1 MFTYNINGMK
11 PAGSTAQPASPGPG
25 RWAGILQFGLMAVLL
40 LGVLLLLFWKALK
53 ADYTVF
59 SNDGPLGQLCADWAK
74 LPSALFGCW
83 EDLNWLGSAMPTGFL
98 SVATSVLI
106 VLGPLWYSKLWAAL
120 AILFLGLSAWL
131 CFRQWKFSPAACLLG
146 GLAAA
151 LNSDCFSPACWGVA
165 SQTLSFGLDFLALA
179 ALADLDGQPVR
190 RRWVRVML
198 AGIVVGMAVTE
209 AADIG
214 AMFSVFV
221 GAFVVFQALTSPAPG
236 EADAGRLAIAGRR
249 LARGLGRLAVVAGFA
264 ALAAAGALSTMIGTQ
279 VQGIAG
285 MGQDAASKARRWNE
299 ATQWSLPKKETL
311 GLLVPGLFGFRMDT
325 PQDMAVGSRWF
336 RDGQYWGAVGQD
348 VAWEDYLAQRA
359 AGKEVPQPNGPFP
372 RQTGGGSYAGVLV
385 VIIALWGVA
394 QSFRRAN
401 GSLSIAER
409 RFIYFWLG
417 GAVVS
422 LLMAFGR
429 HAPLYRFLY
438 ALPYASLFRSPAK
451 FIHVASWILVI
462 LFGYG
467 LENLCR
473 QYLPRETEAG
483 EGEAQ
488 GFDARVRAWWSGVT
502 TFDKNWIRGT
512 CVALAAA
519 VAALVVYAGKAAR
532 LVAYLQEAG
541 FDAARSRALAAF
553 SLRQAGW
560 FLLLLTLALT
570 LVAAILIGFF
580 KGRRTWVGKALLGLL
595 IAGDLVVANLPWVVI
610 YNWKQTYAP
619 NAIVDFLREKPFEQ
633 RVSLLPLDQLFDLS
647 KLPPIL
653 AQSYITMRDLYGSE
667 WVQHLFQYY
676 NVQSLDVIQLPRVPV
691 DYLAYETTVGTTP
704 LRHWEL
710 TNTRYLLCLALPPD
724 QLNQL
729 LDPVHKSFKIL
740 KLFRLDAKASV
751 TGPIVAYNQLTA
763 EPSTDGPLA
772 LFEYGAALPR
782 AKLYTHW
789 QVSTNDQE
797 SLKQLVSPG
806 FDSARVVL
814 VANPL
819 PPPPP
824 APLNTNPPAGTVQ
837 FASYA
842 PKRLVLRAQAAA
854 ASVLLLND
862 KFDPGWKVTVDGKPA
877 PLLRCNY
884 VMRGVQVP
892 PGEHQIEF
900 SFAAPVLGLYVS
912 LVTIGAV
919 LLLFLVFSAKADPR
933 STARRPE
940 PGAECQAKGTCER
953 ARG

>member
-1 MFTYNINGMK
+1 
-11 PAGSTAQPASPGPG
+11 
-25 RWAGILQFGLMAVLL
+25 
-40 LGVLLLLFWKALK
+40 
-53 ADYTVF
+53 
-59 SNDGPLGQLCADWAK
+59 
-74 LPSALFGCW
+74 
-83 EDLNWLGSAMPTGFL
+83 
-98 SVATSVLI
+98 
-106 VLGPLWYSKLWAAL
+106 
-120 AILFLGLSAWL
+120 
-131 CFRQWKFSPAACLLG
+131 
-146 GLAAA
+146 
-151 LNSDCFSPACWGVA
+151 
-165 SQTLSFGLDFLALA
+165 
-179 ALADLDGQPVR
+179 
-190 RRWVRVML
+190 
-198 AGIVVGMAVTE
+198 
-209 AADIG
+209 
-214 AMFSVFV
+214 
-221 GAFVVFQALTSPAPG
+221 
-236 EADAGRLAIAGRR
+236 
-249 LARGLGRLAVVAGFA
+249 
-264 ALAAAGALSTMIGTQ
+264 
-279 VQGIAG
+279 
-285 MGQDAASKARRWNE
+285 
-299 ATQWSLPKKETL
+299 
-311 GLLVPGLFGFRMDT
+311 
-325 PQDMAVGSRWF
+325 
-336 RDGQYWGAVGQD
+336 
-348 VAWEDYLAQRA
+348 
-359 AGKEVPQPNGPFP
+359 
-372 RQTGGGSYAGVLV
+372 
-385 VIIALWGVA
+385 
-394 QSFRRAN
+394 
-401 GSLSIAER
+401 
-409 RFIYFWLG
+409 
-417 GAVVS
+417 
-422 LLMAFGR
+422 
-429 HAPLYRFLY
+429 
-438 ALPYASLFRSPAK
+438 
-451 FIHVASWILVI
+451 
-462 LFGYG
+462 
-467 LENLCR
+467 
-473 QYLPRETEAG
+473 
-483 EGEAQ
+483 
-488 GFDARVRAWWSGVT
+488 
-502 TFDKNWIRGT
+502 
-512 CVALAAA
+512 
-519 VAALVVYAGKAAR
+519 
-532 LVAYLQEAG
+532 
-541 FDAARSRALAAF
+541 
-553 SLRQAGW
+553 
-560 FLLLLTLALT
+560 
-570 LVAAILIGFF
+570 
-580 KGRRTWVGKALLGLL
+580 
-595 IAGDLVVANLPWVVI
+595 
-610 YNWKQTYAP
+610 
-619 NAIVDFLREKPFEQ
+619 
-633 RVSLLPLDQLFDLS
+633 
-647 KLPPIL
+647 
-653 AQSYITMRDLYGSE
+653 MRDLYGSE